1 MKRSLPLLP
10 LLASLAAAC
19 LLPFPLSAATP
30 TPKDELLRLVPD
42 DAGFCL
48 IVQDLRGH
56 FDALAGSPFVEQFQK
71 SALAKTVQG
80 SEETQKLID
89 VEKKLQKAFGLD
101 WEKLRTEVFGD
112 AFAFA
117 YRPGPPGQPKQEQD
131 LILLRAR
138 DGKLLH
144 DLIDRLNQVQK
155 ESGDLT
161 ELETREYAG
170 QKYFRRVER
179 KEESFCFLHGP
190 VLALSS
196 KEEVLK
202 QAIDRDRKAGDGE
215 PAVSRQLRLLG
226 ADKHL
231 AALWINPRAFEPE
244 MEQRATAAT
253 GSEAAVLQS
262 FLRHWKA
269 LDGIAVSLKLEKDL
283 ELVLS
288 VRARMDAL
296 PAATRKVLT
305 EAAKPSDL
313 WDHFPDDALLA
324 TAGRVDA
331 TAFLDALGEFLT
343 KEDRQTLHD
352 ALGRG
357 LGAALGKDVVKEILP
372 CLGPDVGLCIAARP
386 AKDKDWFPHVLVAV
400 RTSPGETKPF
410 IDQALFSAV
419 NTYAQLTV
427 LEHNRTHQDQLSLKT
442 LVQDKVEVKYLDAEK
457 PSVPGLRPAFA
468 LTQGYL
474 VLASSPDAVAAFNN
488 PTRGDRPRDEFPL
501 FRTSLKGLRQFVKDR
516 REPLAAAVAEQN
528 GIKKEDAEARLD
540 ALVVG
545 LELFDRLELTERPT
559 AGQVTLTL
567 RLQPAQP
574 FRK

>member
-10 LLASLAAAC
+10 LLGSLAAAC
-19 LLPFPLSAATP
+19 LLPFPLNAATP
-30 TPKDELLRLVPD
+30 TPRDELLRLVPD

-48 IVQDLRGH
+48 VVQDLRGH
-56 FDALAGSPFVEQFQK
+56 FDALAASPFVEQFEK

-80 SEETQKLID
+80 SEETQKLAD

-112 AFAFA
+112 AFVFA
-117 YRPGPPGQPKQEQD
+117 YRPGTPDHPKQEQE

-138 DGKLLH
+138 DPKLLAS
-144 DLIDRLNQVQK
+144 LIDRLNQVQK

-179 KEESFCFLHGP
+179 KEESFCLVRGG

-196 KEEVLK
+196 REEAIK
-202 QAIDRDRKAGDGE
+202 DAIDRDRKAGDGE
-215 PAVSRQLRLLG
+215 PVVAKQLRLLG

-231 AALWINPRAFEPE
+231 AALWVNPRAFEPE
-244 MEQRATAAT
+244 MEKRAAAAT

-269 LDGIAVSLKLEKDL
+269 LDGIAVSLRLEKDL
-283 ELVLS
+283 ELVFS

-296 PAATRKVLT
+296 PAGTRKFLT
-305 EAAKPSDL
+305 EAAKPSEL
-313 WDHFPDDALLA
+313 WDRFPDDALLA

-331 TAFLDALGEFLT
+331 AAFLDALGEFLT

-372 CLGPDVGLCIAARP
+372 CLGPDVGFCIVARP
-386 AKDKDWFPHVLVAV
+386 AKDKDWFPHVIAAV
-400 RTSPGETKPF
+400 RTSPGETKPSV
-410 IDQALFSAV
+410 DQALLSAV
-419 NTYAQLTV
+419 NTFAQLSV
-427 LEHNRTHQDQLSLKT
+427 IEHNRTHADQISLKT
-442 LVQDKVEVKYLDAEK
+442 VMQDKVEVKYFAAEK

-474 VLASSPDAVAAFNN
+474 VLASSPEAVAAFSS
-488 PTRGDRPRDEFPL
+488 PTRRDRPADEFPL

-528 GIKKEDAEARLD
+528 GIKKEEAEARLD